1 MYYTKTTDV
10 EEKSQ
15 EDFNRML
22 LEEDIKQ
29 VEYGMDTIM
38 QKKNVYVVGKT
49 KDGIVKY
56 VRMKNIQQEK
66 YFLNPEEYN

>member
-38 QKKNVYVVGKT
+38 QKKKCICGW
-49 KDGIVKY
+49 
-56 VRMKNIQQEK
+56 
-66 YFLNPEEYN
+66 

>member
-1 MYYTKTTDV
+1 MAWTQLCK
-10 EEKSQ
+10 
-15 EDFNRML
+15 
-22 LEEDIKQ
+22 
-29 VEYGMDTIM
+29 
-38 QKKNVYVVGKT
+38 KKNVYVVGKT